1 MRNGMI
7 RVMSF
12 LKAITGLKE
21 EANDYRKLIGEI
33 SDKMNINS
41 IRIYDSEI
49 IGEKSFVAP
58 ELDLQKIA
66 EKKDTVRVAY
76 DVNKKTA
83 DVAKN
88 NADVSSYKELG
99 KTTFKYY
106 IKMEGIDYE

>member
-21 EANDYRKLIGEI
+21 EANDYRKLIGDI
-33 SDKMNINS
+33 SDKMNIDS
-41 IRIYDSEI
+41 IRTYDSEI
-49 IGEKSFVAP
+49 IGEKSFIAP

-66 EKKDTVRVAY
+66 EKKNTVRVAY

-83 DVAKN
+83 EIAKD

-99 KTTFKYY
+99 KTTFNYY
-106 IKMEGIDYE
+106 VKMEGIDYE